1 MRDRKLMNNSD
12 SLLLMFFDSNIQKKI
27 VDDYLKSLNTKIYD
41 IASINDTYK
50 NFFSDFEDKILDQ
63 IWFDSRSRLIW
74 TKENVELNGADFL
87 NWEDAMKACKQAR
100 IGGYSD
106 WRLPTT
112 AEVKTLKNAH
122 NRLKGLEFM
131 RYVNDSFY
139 WTASEPEL
147 VKKGELDIKIAVWF
161 KPYSIKAHL
170 KNEKC
175 YVRAVRG

>member
-1 MRDRKLMNNSD
+1 MNNSA
-12 SLLLMFFDSNIQKKI
+12 SLLSIFFDSSTQKDI
-27 VDDYLKSLNTKIYD
+27 LDDYLKSLNTKVYD
-41 IASINDTYK
+41 IASIDDTYK
-50 NFFSDFEDKILDQ
+50 KFFSDFEDESLNQ

-74 TKENVELNGADFL
+74 TKENVELNSTDFL

-100 IGGYSD
+100 VGGYSD

-112 AEVKTLKNAH
+112 AETKTLKYAH

-147 VKKGELDIKIAVWF
+147 LKKGELDRKIAAGF
-161 KPYSIKAHL
+161 KPYSTKAYS
-170 KNEKC
+170 KDKKF